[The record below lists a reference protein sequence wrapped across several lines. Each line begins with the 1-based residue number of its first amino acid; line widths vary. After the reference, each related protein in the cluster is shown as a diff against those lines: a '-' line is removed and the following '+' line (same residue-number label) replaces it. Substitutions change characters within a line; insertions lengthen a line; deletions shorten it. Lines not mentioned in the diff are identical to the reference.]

1 VERTLKT
8 KQTCL
13 LSPGPGGWRVTNGA
27 SGSRDF
33 ASFADAAAALPEDAV
48 LHLALPCRAALFE
61 RLHLPSTDATELG
74 GMARLQLEK
83 NLPFPPEEIT
93 STIDI
98 VEKGETGSVV
108 LAVAVNNPQ
117 LDLLCEP
124 LRQQKRLPERVS
136 VFAMHVA
143 AACPADETVLA
154 VWREEGELVLAVVEK
169 GKLGFAHVTAAATGD
184 ELAQELQP
192 VLLNAELDGIP
203 TNFSRVQIDSGCAE
217 FKDALTGFFKLPVAT
232 FSVAGSLPEPAASL
246 APAHWREERKHLESV
261 GRIKSRLIMA
271 AVVYALFVVLAVG
284 WVSWLS
290 YSLHRLNAQSAAL
303 QPEVDFVQSRK
314 GRWLALAPALDP
326 RRYTVEL
333 LHQAFTSLPSE
344 EIRITQFDQ
353 TPSQFKIEGEAPSA
367 NLAIEYG
374 EQLKK
379 NEALKDFAIEVG
391 SPAILPNDHAQFRIF
406 GKL

>member
-1 VERTLKT
+1 
-8 KQTCL
+8 
-13 LSPGPGGWRVTNGA
+13 
-27 SGSRDF
+27 
-33 ASFADAAAALPEDAV
+33 
-48 LHLALPCRAALFE
+48 
-61 RLHLPSTDATELG
+61 
-74 GMARLQLEK
+74 
-83 NLPFPPEEIT
+83 
-93 STIDI
+93 
-98 VEKGETGSVV
+98 
-108 LAVAVNNPQ
+108 
-117 LDLLCEP
+117 
-124 LRQQKRLPERVS
+124 
-136 VFAMHVA
+136 
-143 AACPADETVLA
+143 
-154 VWREEGELVLAVVEK
+154 
-169 GKLGFAHVTAAATGD
+169 
-184 ELAQELQP
+184 
-192 VLLNAELDGIP
+192 
-203 TNFSRVQIDSGCAE
+203 
-217 FKDALTGFFKLPVAT
+217 
-232 FSVAGSLPEPAASL
+232 
-246 APAHWREERKHLESV
+246 
-261 GRIKSRLIMA
+261 MA